1 MLSNNQAIINNKE
14 INKTPGINKFKL
26 LATSLEYK
34 NILEE
39 KETRFPMKNE
49 GISNIHLEISI
60 FQFSC
65 LILDNS
71 CQEYKIL
78 IKKINRNL

>member
-1 MLSNNQAIINNKE
+1 MNK
-14 INKTPGINKFKL
+14 ILGINRFKL
-26 LATSLEYK
+26 LATVLEYK
-34 NILEE
+34 NMLEE
-39 KETRFPMKNE
+39 KETRFPMKNA

-65 LILDNS
+65 LILDCS
-71 CQEYKIL
+71 CHEYKTL